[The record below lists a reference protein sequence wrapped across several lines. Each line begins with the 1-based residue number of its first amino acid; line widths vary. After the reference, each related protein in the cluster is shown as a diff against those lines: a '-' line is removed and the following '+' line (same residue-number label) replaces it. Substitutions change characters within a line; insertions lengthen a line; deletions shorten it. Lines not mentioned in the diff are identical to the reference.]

1 MLRATVAVA
10 GLFAFSAIAG
20 GAGAGASSKNVFHR
34 AEKAPPGLDGRLAAV
49 ARAGSQALGVAHG
62 AGLDVAGRRVRVV
75 VDATSLATAR
85 SSVAAAGGSTEAT
98 YANLIESFVPPAA
111 LTKLAAAPG
120 VEAVR
125 AP

>member
-1 MLRATVAVA
+1 
-10 GLFAFSAIAG
+10 
-20 GAGAGASSKNVFHR
+20 VFHR

-85 SSVAAAGGSTEAT
+85 ASVAAAGGSTEAT
-98 YANLIESFVPPAA
+98 YANLLESFVPPPAGRPARHRGRADRARNGSRGAA
-111 LTKLAAAPG
+111 LPVLRRVG
-120 VEAVR
+120 GR
-125 AP
+125 AG